1 MILILYQLDYKIA
14 TYVYFNLDLK
24 NVLHLRDGS
33 PYMKNV
39 NERYGWKHKIF
50 ILKIWRNEG
59 WLEMLEGT

>member
-39 NERYGWKHKIF
+39 NEI
-50 ILKIWRNEG
+50 
-59 WLEMLEGT
+59 WLEAQNLHFEDLKK